1 MLNYKGIFYEG
12 NNNKT
17 KFYEG
22 GAHFKYNDLYNKLSE
37 LQNMIS
43 PNKVENENYIELKG
57 KKYKINNLS
66 IKKNNLDN
74 SFKSLHS
81 KINNNIFSIKK
92 NILKNELKF
101 NKIKNIINNNIN
113 NKIIINEENN
123 EKKEDIIKEE
133 NNYFFDNNN
142 NNDKQIIKLKL
153 KKLQNLKLYK
163 RNNKYINF
171 KKTNYSLPKIDSI
184 YYRYLSGENKDNNK
198 SNLSDITDN
207 KSNINNKYN
216 VNYLNINSNNLEEKK
231 DILTNLSNKG
241 NNININY
248 NIMSE
253 DNIHW
258 LESKKNDIDS
268 SNKLIDEKF
277 INNDNSPLSIKIKKI
292 NSFNDFKN
300 IKLIGSFNKIKKNKI
315 FDKKIR
321 NKKTINLYINTFKKY
336 YSLKNKNLSYRD
348 KNFEIKKY
356 QNKNY

>member
-43 PNKVENENYIELKG
+43 PNKVENENNIDLKG

-74 SFKSLHS
+74 SFKSLNN
-81 KINNNIFSIKK
+81 KINNKIFCIKN
-92 NILKNELKF
+92 NILKNEFQF
-101 NKIKNIINNNIN
+101 NKIRNIINNNISK
-113 NKIIINEENN
+113 KIIFNEENN
-123 EKKEDIIKEE
+123 EKKEDIIKDE
-133 NNYFFDNNN
+133 NNYIFDNN

-163 RNNKYINF
+163 RNKKDINF

-198 SNLSDITDN
+198 NNLSDIADN
-207 KSNINNKYN
+207 KSNINNINNKYN
-216 VNYLNINSNNLEEKK
+216 ANYLNINSNNLEEK
-231 DILTNLSNKG
+231 TNLSNKI
-241 NNININY
+241 NNINNNY

-253 DNIHW
+253 DNIHS
-258 LESKKNDIDS
+258 LDSKNNDLNI

-277 INNDNSPLSIKIKKI
+277 INNNNSPLSIKIKKI

-300 IKLIGSFNKIKKNKI
+300 TKLKGSFNKIKKNQIVGKE
-315 FDKKIR
+315 IR
-321 NKKTINLYINTFKKY
+321 NKKVINLYVNTFKKY
-336 YSLKNKNLSYRD
+336 YSMKNKNLSYRD
-348 KNFEIKKY
+348 KNFKIKKY